1 MIRAICLNP
10 VIDRTYFIDGFCPG
24 KQYRDNIPMERVGGK
39 GLNVARI
46 CSQLGSESY
55 VYGFVAGDTGRHIR
69 TKMESLCR
77 GAYFVEV
84 QGESRITINLV
95 DNLLRAE
102 TEILERG
109 PSVQPQDV
117 GRLLSR
123 LEEDIKAG
131 DIVICAGISIPGA
144 PNDIYVQI
152 SLLCETKNALC
163 FLDSSGQ
170 DLKNALPGKYFMAKP
185 NQQELEDWVGSGP
198 LENLDDIC
206 ASARK
211 AIQGHFEYLLIS
223 RGALGGILV
232 GTDICIQASV
242 PSVPV
247 LSTIGSGD
255 AAMAGFASAI
265 QRGWS
270 LTEAFRIAMACGVAN
285 SVHKNVA
292 ELTLAEVEGL
302 MERIQIIPGFP
313 EELYCTLVPFGA
325 KK

>member
-46 CSQLGSESY
+46 CSQLGSDTS
-55 VYGFVAGDTGRHIR
+55 VYGFVAGQTGRQIR
-69 TKMESLCR
+69 AKMESLCK

-95 DNLLRAE
+95 DNLVRSE

-109 PSVQPQDV
+109 PSAQPQDV
-117 GRLLSR
+117 EKLLSQ
-123 LEEDIKAG
+123 LDNDIRAG

-144 PNDIYVQI
+144 PDDIYARI
-152 SLLCETKNALC
+152 SHLCKAKDAMC
-163 FLDSSGQ
+163 FLDTSGH
-170 DLKNALPGKYFMAKP
+170 DLKNALPGSYFMAKP
-185 NQQELEDWVGSGP
+185 NQQEMEDWIGAGA
-198 LENLDDIC
+198 LENTDEIC
-206 ASARK
+206 AHARK
-211 AIQGHFEYLLIS
+211 AMLDHFEYLLIS

-232 GTDICIQASV
+232 GTDICYHAAV
-242 PSVPV
+242 PPVPV

-265 QRGWS
+265 QKEWS
-270 LTEAFRIAMACGVAN
+270 LQEAFRLSMACGVAN
-285 SVHKNVA
+285 SIHKNVA
-292 ELTLAEVEGL
+292 ELTLQEVEAL
-302 MERIQIIPGFP
+302 MEKIQIFPVYP
-313 EELYCTLVPFGA
+313 EETYCALAPFGA
-325 KK
+325 NK